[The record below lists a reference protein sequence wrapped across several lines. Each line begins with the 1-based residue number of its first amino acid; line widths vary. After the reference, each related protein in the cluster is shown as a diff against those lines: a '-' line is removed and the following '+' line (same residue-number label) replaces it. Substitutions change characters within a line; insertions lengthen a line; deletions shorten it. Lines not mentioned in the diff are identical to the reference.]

1 MGKNEPELKS
11 EKNEFGRTWAD
22 LISDIPIWL
31 IASSLTIF
39 IGIVS
44 YASFIAKE
52 RISLGFLGDFGPGT
66 DAAPKIFPAGAVIAF
81 DRDYKS
87 EAACPEGWSYFEPS
101 GGRFVVGAG
110 EHDNKWFSLL
120 DGSERQI
127 PTYQSYSQ
135 EKYTGNAETIE
146 SKATGGEVAHT
157 LTLAEMPSHSHVSGP
172 FKYLVRRGDLTAISG
187 DGGESQKE
195 QMNISQTA
203 EVPAIGGNGEHNNMP
218 PFIALTYCKYSV
230 PE

>member
-1 MGKNEPELKS
+1 MVQNGPEVKP
-11 EKNEFGRTWAD
+11 ENNGRGRTWAD
-22 LISDIPIWL
+22 LLADIPVWL

-66 DAAPKIFPAGAVIAF
+66 SSPATVFPNGAVIAF

-87 EAACPEGWSYFEPS
+87 EAACPEGWSYFEPG

-135 EKYTGNAETIE
+135 EKYTGNAESID

-157 LTLAEMPSHSHVSGP
+157 LTLAEMPNHNHVADP

-195 QMNISQTA
+195 QMNISKTA
-203 EVPAIGGNGEHNNMP
+203 EIPAVGGNGEHNNVP
-218 PFIALTYCKYSV
+218 PFIALTYCKYTV
-230 PE
+230 VE